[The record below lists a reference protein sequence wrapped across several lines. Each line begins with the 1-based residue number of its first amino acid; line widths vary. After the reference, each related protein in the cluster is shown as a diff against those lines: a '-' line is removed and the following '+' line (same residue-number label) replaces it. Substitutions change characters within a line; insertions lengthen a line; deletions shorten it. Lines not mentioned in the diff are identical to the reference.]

1 MRGLLVLLVLVGC
14 AAPPTPTERLVFV
27 RDGVIAPAGAGG
39 QVLAD
44 GRELVSTPWEPGA
57 STTLGARTDPAPA
70 RPECVPLFSVDL
82 GDVSSLIARGAEAP
96 NTALAFSPDGSRL
109 AVGTHTGAVLVLD
122 GWTGAVKARRSLA
135 ETMVKQVAWSAD
147 GQTLYAGEASPDA
160 FLHALEV
167 GDLSTRWSVRLADDV
182 GSSPAPPATDIYG
195 VYTLPAAYALRVLP
209 GGDLLVA
216 GVHAWP
222 GADGQMQNKSRLLR
236 VGANGTRKAAWPKSE
251 AADAVLRHI
260 AVAGDLIAV
269 PVDRSAAGPAPD
281 LPIGEVLV
289 LDLATLTPITSFATE
304 PIRPHF
310 TSARIWEALDVDAE
324 RRQVL
329 AGFNDG
335 RASLMPVDG
344 SPRVE
349 VSLGAPILS
358 GDVPIAAGISWGRF
372 VPGGFATTTGD
383 TNIPWGSQTTATR
396 PPAAHPGERTV
407 WVHDLA
413 GEPVWTWRGEP
424 ALQGLSMSPDGRRLV
439 VGAGVRP
446 TDERRDLFGA
456 LVFRLDGGGAGRDRL
471 EVTCSTPSPVFFR
484 HTVIDDGRV
493 AVSEVP
499 WKLDDGT
506 VAGAYRVT
514 VLR

>member
-1 MRGLLVLLVLVGC
+1 MRALLALVLLAGC

-27 RDGVIAPAGAGG
+27 REGVIAPAGAGG

-44 GRELVSTPWEPGA
+44 GRELVSASWEPGA
-57 STTLGARTDPAPA
+57 QTTLGARTDPAPA
-70 RPECVPLFSVDL
+70 HPECVPLFSVDL
-82 GDVSSLIARGAEAP
+82 GDVTSLIARGAEAP
-96 NTALAFSPDGSRL
+96 NTALAFSPDGTQL
-109 AVGTHTGAVLVLD
+109 AVGTHTGDVLVLD
-122 GWTGAVKARRSLA
+122 GWTGAIRARRSLS
-135 ETMVKQVAWSAD
+135 ETMVKQVAWSGD
-147 GQTLYAGEASPDA
+147 GKTLYAGEASPDA
-160 FLHALEV
+160 FLHALKAD
-167 GDLSTRWSVRLADDV
+167 DLSSRWSVRLADDV

-222 GADGQMQNKSRLLR
+222 GADGQTQNKSRLLR
-236 VGANGTRKAAWPKSE
+236 LSPDGTRKAAWPTKE
-251 AADAVLRHI
+251 AADAVLRHL

-269 PVDRSAAGPAPD
+269 PVDRSAAGPPPD

-289 LDLATLTPITSFATE
+289 LDQATLTPITSFATE
-304 PIRPHF
+304 PLRPHF
-310 TSARIWEALDVDAE
+310 SSARIWEALDVDPE
-324 RRQVL
+324 HRQVL
-329 AGFNDG
+329 AGFSDG
-335 RASLMPVDG
+335 RAVLMNVDG
-344 SPRVE
+344 GPRMQ

-372 VPGGFATTTGD
+372 VTGGFATTTGD

-396 PPAAHPGERTV
+396 PPAAHPGEKTV

-413 GEPVWTWRGEP
+413 GQPVWTWRGDP
-424 ALQGLSMSPDGRRLV
+424 VIQGLSASPDGRRLV

-446 TDERRDLFGA
+446 TDTRRDLFGA
-456 LVFRLDGGGAGRDRL
+456 LVFRLDGQGAGRDRL

-484 HTVIDDGRV
+484 HTTLDDGRI

-499 WKLDDGT
+499 WKLDDGA